1 MKLVLLSMR
10 RIYKKPLETFKFYN
24 PLISISPIDGE
35 AGKPI
40 SISLLLNRI
49 HYKHYH
55 VIKGWAKKVSQII
68 CIAPSHSRFI
78 PSQPTMV
85 KEFSFFSIY
94 DHQDIFFAI
103 FQVRCQTL
111 LIFEVMLEV
120 NFTREGT
127 QQQSN
132 QSGCGLQYQK
142 KFVSLR
148 RSGVVEGPLQLKPV
162 SF

>member
-10 RIYKKPLETFKFYN
+10 SIKKKPLETFKFYN

-78 PSQPTMV
+78 PSQPTML
-85 KEFSFFSIY
+85 KEFSFFFNLWSSGHLFCY
-94 DHQDIFFAI
+94 FSGKMPNQP
-103 FQVRCQTL
+103 L
-111 LIFEVMLEV
+111 LIFEGMLEV

-142 KFVSLR
+142 S
-148 RSGVVEGPLQLKPV
+148 
-162 SF
+162 SFHWGDPE